1 MPETFEYIAR
11 TAEGE
16 QRTGL
21 IEAENPERVAAILAD
36 QRLIPTEISISKIGH
51 RRNIFKFLKAR
62 HYENL
67 IIFTRNLSTLYRAG
81 VPLLR
86 ALSIIKIGPENG
98 EFNNAIAKILS
109 LVESGKSLSEAMSE
123 FPDIFPRIYTASI
136 TAGES
141 SGKLDQILDSLGI
154 MLEKDL
160 ELHRQIKSSVRYP
173 IIVVCAIAIAF
184 IVLITFVIPRFTD
197 FYAKMDAQLPAPTR
211 LLIWTN
217 HFVSNYWIIILAA
230 IAAII
235 LIIRKVRSTT
245 RGKLYFDRLFLQV
258 PIFGDLIIKGN
269 VARFAYMFQI
279 LMKSGLPLVKSLEL
293 LSKSIKN
300 SQISGEILILA
311 DSFREGR
318 EITGTLDK
326 LKYFPLMGLRMIQIG
341 LESGSVETMLAEVA
355 NHFSKE
361 VDYKSRHLTSLLEP
375 ILTVVL
381 GGFVLI
387 VALAI
392 FLPMWNLIQVF
403 NK

>member
-1 MPETFEYIAR
+1 MPETYEYTAR
-11 TAEGE
+11 TSEGE
-16 QRTGL
+16 ERTGL

-36 QRLIPTEISISKIGH
+36 QRLIPTEISVSKIG
-51 RRNIFKFLKAR
+51 RRRSIFKFLKAR

-81 VPLLR
+81 VPILR
-86 ALSIIKIGPENG
+86 ALSIIKIGPEDG
-98 EFNNAIAKILS
+98 EFNRAIAKILS

-173 IIVVCAIAIAF
+173 IIVISAIAIAF

-197 FYAKMDAQLPAPTR
+197 FYAKMDAELPAPTR
-211 LLIWTN
+211 FLIWTN
-217 HFVSNYWIIILAA
+217 HFIGDYWIILLVA
-230 IAAII
+230 IAAIFLI
-235 LIIRKVRSTT
+235 LRKVRSTT
-245 RGKLYFDRLFLQV
+245 QGKLYFDRLFLQV

-279 LMKSGLPLVKSLEL
+279 LMKSGLPLVRSLEL

-300 SQISGEILILA
+300 TQISNEVLILA

-318 EITGTLDK
+318 EINGILDK
-326 LKYFPLMGLRMIQIG
+326 LKYFPLMGLHMIQIG
-341 LESGSVETMLAEVA
+341 LESGSVEIMLAEVA

-381 GGFVLI
+381 GAFVLI

>member
-1 MPETFEYIAR
+1 MPETYEYTAR
-11 TAEGE
+11 TTEGE
-16 QRTGL
+16 ERTGL

-36 QRLIPTEISISKIGH
+36 QRLIPTEISISKIGRH
-51 RRNIFKFLKAR
+51 RNFFKFLKAR

-81 VPLLR
+81 VPILR

-98 EFNNAIAKILS
+98 EFNRAIMKILS

-173 IIVVCAIAIAF
+173 IIVICAIAVAF
-184 IVLITFVIPRFTD
+184 LVLITFVIPRFTD
-197 FYAKMDAQLPAPTR
+197 FYAKMDAELPAPTR
-211 LLIWTN
+211 FLIWTN
-217 HFVSNYWIIILAA
+217 HFISDYWIIILVA
-230 IAAII
+230 IAAIF

-300 SQISGEILILA
+300 TQISNEILILA

-318 EITGTLDK
+318 EITGILDK

-381 GGFVLI
+381 GAFVLI